1 MEQKT
6 VRPSPEFMAAHNDVM
21 RKLAELEQAL
31 ESPEVTPTIR
41 EATKGILS
49 EVLDEAN
56 FTMMK
61 EYAETGRIRNNT
73 GRTTNRN
80 SNIPQGS

>member
-21 RKLAELEQAL
+21 RKLAELDQNL
-31 ESPEVTPTIR
+31 ENPEITPHFR
-41 EATKGILS
+41 ETVKRILS

-73 GRTTNRN
+73 GRTTNRD